1 MVLPFLC
8 HKETSKL
15 QEYHEYFFSK
25 LRLSLAWDCTR
36 AHYWCF
42 FDFSCS
48 MRLHTAYNRA
58 TICILIHRQLSA
70 PIQKSPP
77 IHSCTYDQNHKST
90 SLTSL
95 SHFYRAVADLSA
107 SVEPAEC
114 LVAYNT
120 VHTFPAITQKPYF
133 ETRIPQILLTSEPG
147 HRSNIAWTQKLYK
160 CIAEKNGIAIF
171 SFRGTCISVRRAKRV
186 KRPNDFLK
194 ANQLETRPN
203 FWNLT

>member
-1 MVLPFLC
+1 LFKGQKESQTLFVVLPFLC

-114 LVAYNT
+114 LAAYNT
-120 VHTFPAITQKPYF
+120 VHTAQCTHFQWLRKNLISKLASLKYYSHQKP
-133 ETRIPQILLTSEPG
+133 
-147 HRSNIAWTQKLYK
+147 
-160 CIAEKNGIAIF
+160 GIGPI
-171 SFRGTCISVRRAKRV
+171 
-186 KRPNDFLK
+186 
-194 ANQLETRPN
+194 
-203 FWNLT
+203 